1 MVGLCLAG
9 NSFEVSVSR
18 ESEVVQ
24 ISLDSHYD
32 ICKSC
37 KVSVLWCDNFSR
49 IKSTCAFDT
58 GRGRGASPKD
68 RLQQS
73 RGGLRR
79 FTEAPF
85 LSFKSF
91 LTRS

>member
-1 MVGLCLAG
+1 VI
-9 NSFEVSVSR
+9 
-18 ESEVVQ
+18 Q
-24 ISLDSHYD
+24 ISLDGHYDID

-37 KVSVLWCDNFSR
+37 KISVLWCDNFSR
-49 IKSTCAFDT
+49 IIHSPSTH
-58 GRGRGASPKD
+58 GRGASPKD

-85 LSFKSF
+85 LSFNSF